1 MRAIYAARK
10 GDDMPT
16 YLDQDQARLVLAEM
30 GVELTARQ
38 IKRAA
43 EPNAAGQRKL
53 PFFRDPV
60 DGKLK
65 IERESLRRIY
75 FERQAQAENSCGA
88 FQDLSM

>member
-1 MRAIYAARK
+1 
-10 GDDMPT
+10 MPT
-16 YLDQDQARLVLAEM
+16 YLDQEQARSLLADM
-30 GVELTARQ
+30 GIDLNERQ

-53 PFFRDPV
+53 PFFRDPI

-75 FERQAQAENSCGA
+75 FGLQAEAENNCAA
-88 FQDLSM
+88 FDDFTL